1 MLNVAICEDNLE
13 LINVYRLIFKNYMKD
28 HPEHEMRI
36 VISTGNPTEF
46 ENYIKYRSDN
56 NDMFY
61 LIDIEFADSQTKGID
76 LAEEIR
82 KHDATAKIVFITT
95 HEELAY
101 LTFKRKIEPLDY
113 IKKEDGIKSMNDSI
127 YKDLDLTF
135 QRLHELNSQ
144 RRKMFHYSL
153 GSRDYTI
160 DVADINYLE
169 TSSSS
174 HKVFLHTLTEITEFR
189 GNLNTIEEEFAS
201 LYRAHKSILVN
212 LDNIHSVDSLNK
224 MIYFNDGSSCEVSRR
239 KLPGLKRKMA
249 Q

>member
-1 MLNVAICEDNLE
+1 
-13 LINVYRLIFKNYMKD
+13 
-28 HPEHEMRI
+28 
-36 VISTGNPTEF
+36 
-46 ENYIKYRSDN
+46 
-56 NDMFY
+56 
-61 LIDIEFADSQTKGID
+61 
-76 LAEEIR
+76 
-82 KHDATAKIVFITT
+82 
-95 HEELAY
+95 
-101 LTFKRKIEPLDY
+101 
-113 IKKEDGIKSMNDSI
+113 MNDSI